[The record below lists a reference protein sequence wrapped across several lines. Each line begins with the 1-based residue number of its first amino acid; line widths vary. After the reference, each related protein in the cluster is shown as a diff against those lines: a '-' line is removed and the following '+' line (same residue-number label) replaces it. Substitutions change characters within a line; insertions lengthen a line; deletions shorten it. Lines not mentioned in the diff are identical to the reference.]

1 VISVNTIC
9 AFTSYSLNQLNPSPH
24 LLPHRHALTHLSKM
38 FSATSNSL
46 RMKKKDSVNS
56 VKENSNASNYSNATS
71 QRKEVGF
78 AVLNRTSPLLVKP
91 EILKIRRIVGFL
103 IEILG
108 NIKIIPTRTRGIAKM
123 GVNYFYAAWD
133 KSTTLTKNFP
143 PMLYVFDNKRNED
156 GLSEL
161 KILVSVVRFR
171 PGPPRNTKTTFGWF
185 FYLVWL
191 FGLSD
196 IFIKQKFPCRP
207 IGNNFS
213 RLFRKCSK
221 KIS

>member
-1 VISVNTIC
+1 MISVNTIC

-24 LLPHRHALTHLSKM
+24 LIPHRHALTHLSKM
-38 FSATSNSL
+38 FSVTSNSL
-46 RMKKKDSVNS
+46 RMKKKDSANS

-71 QRKEVGF
+71 QRKEVVI

-91 EILKIRRIVGFL
+91 EMLKMRQIVGFL
-103 IEILG
+103 VEILG

-143 PMLYVFDNKRNED
+143 PMLYVFDFQYLLG

-171 PGPPRNTKTTFGWF
+171 PGPPRTSRYVPDTCFTSGTDHMVYTFTNHIPNTLGPN
-185 FYLVWL
+185 
-191 FGLSD
+191 G
-196 IFIKQKFPCRP
+196 
-207 IGNNFS
+207 FS
-213 RLFRKCSK
+213 KACTREDSISK
-221 KIS
+221 

>member
-1 VISVNTIC
+1 MISVNTIC
-9 AFTSYSLNQLNPSPH
+9 AFTSYSLNQLIPSPH
-24 LLPHRHALTHLSKM
+24 LIPHRHALIHLSKM

-46 RMKKKDSVNS
+46 RMKKKDSANS
-56 VKENSNASNYSNATS
+56 VKENSNASNYSNATN
-71 QRKEVGF
+71 QRKEVVI

-91 EILKIRRIVGFL
+91 EMLKMRQIVGFL
-103 IEILG
+103 VEILG

-143 PMLYVFDNKRNED
+143 PMLYVFDFQYLLG

-171 PGPPRNTKTTFGWF
+171 PGPPRILKTPEVAHRISRVVRG
-185 FYLVWL
+185 LVP
-191 FGLSD
+191 
-196 IFIKQKFPCRP
+196 FPKVFQLP
-207 IGNNFS
+207 S
-213 RLFRKCSK
+213 
-221 KIS
+221 

>member
-9 AFTSYSLNQLNPSPH
+9 AFTNSSLNQLNPSP
-24 LLPHRHALTHLSKM
+24 LSLQRRQEFTPLSKR
-38 FSATSNSL
+38 FSVTSNSL
-46 RMKKKDSVNS
+46 RMKKKDSANS
-56 VKENSNASNYSNATS
+56 VKENSNASNYSNAIS

-78 AVLNRTSPLLVKP
+78 AVLNRTNSLLVKP
-91 EILKIRRIVGFL
+91 KSTKSRRNVGFL
-103 IEILG
+103 TEILG

-143 PMLYVFDNKRNED
+143 SMLYVFDFQYLLG

-171 PGPPRNTKTTFGWF
+171 PGPPRITIAHLLGY
-185 FYLVWL
+185 FYFV
-191 FGLSD
+191 
-196 IFIKQKFPCRP
+196 C
-207 IGNNFS
+207 
-213 RLFRKCSK
+213 
-221 KIS
+221 